1 MKNQKKTPL
10 DQKKKYETDQMIVMN
25 IVHVNLW
32 STVLEMKVYL
42 SHSISDNSVMP
53 FQNSE

>member
-1 MKNQKKTPL
+1 MS
-10 DQKKKYETDQMIVMN
+10 

-42 SHSISDNSVMP
+42 SHSISDDNVMP
-53 FQNSE
+53 IQNSEWFDNFIASFITP